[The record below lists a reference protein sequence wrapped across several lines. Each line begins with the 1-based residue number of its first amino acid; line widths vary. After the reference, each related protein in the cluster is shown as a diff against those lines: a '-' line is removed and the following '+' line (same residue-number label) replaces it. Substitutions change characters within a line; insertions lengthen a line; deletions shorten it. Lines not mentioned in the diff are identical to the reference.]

1 MVRVLRAHSRSAL
14 PPWQL
19 WALPLAGC
27 VVLAGYMASLCLS
40 VFICKMQ
47 IILVSLGVPWKALRA
62 VPGGKSA
69 LTTCSVQGEDGEVGW
84 LAKG

>member
-1 MVRVLRAHSRSAL
+1 MVRSESSFQIGSASMAIVDSA
-14 PPWQL
+14 PCWV
-19 WALPLAGC
+19 

-69 LTTCSVQGEDGEVGW
+69 LTMCSVQGEDGEVGW